1 MKRPPVNWLRK
12 KLKKGMPEPGMCDHV
27 LHLALGFDGGHA
39 ALNALEQLVDDT
51 GLNPRHACTRAG
63 VRASG

>member
-1 MKRPPVNWLRK
+1 
-12 KLKKGMPEPGMCDHV
+12 MPEPGMCDHV

-51 GLNPRHACTRAG
+51 GLNPRHACTRG
-63 VRASG
+63 RKSERMSTRRRS